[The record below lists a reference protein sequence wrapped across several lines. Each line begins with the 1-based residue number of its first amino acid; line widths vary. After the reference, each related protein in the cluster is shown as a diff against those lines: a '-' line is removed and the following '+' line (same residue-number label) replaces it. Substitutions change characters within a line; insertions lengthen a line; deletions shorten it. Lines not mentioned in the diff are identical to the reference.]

1 MSEYVT
7 VEVEFSEDPDVVDL
21 YINQT
26 LTEQSEE
33 HYANPQQGDLGSP
46 IAQMLFAAVDGI
58 KTLTITE
65 DRLAITREGGY
76 PWEAIIDDVRDA
88 LRDWYL

>member
-26 LTEQSEE
+26 LTEQSTK
-33 HYANPQQGDLGSP
+33 NITP
-46 IAQMLFAAVDGI
+46 IPS
-58 KTLTITE
+58 K
-65 DRLAITREGGY
+65 AIS
-76 PWEAIIDDVRDA
+76 A
-88 LRDWYL
+88 LRSRRCFLGPLMASKR

>member
-7 VEVEFSEDPDVVDL
+7 VETEYSDDPDVAEL
-21 YINQT
+21 YINQR
-26 LTEQSEE
+26 LTDGEE
-33 HYANPQQGDLGSP
+33 HYADPAEGDLGSP

-58 KTLTITE
+58 QALTLSEDCLTIQ
-65 DRLAITREGGY
+65 REPDY
-76 PWEAIIDDVRDA
+76 PWEMIIDEARAA